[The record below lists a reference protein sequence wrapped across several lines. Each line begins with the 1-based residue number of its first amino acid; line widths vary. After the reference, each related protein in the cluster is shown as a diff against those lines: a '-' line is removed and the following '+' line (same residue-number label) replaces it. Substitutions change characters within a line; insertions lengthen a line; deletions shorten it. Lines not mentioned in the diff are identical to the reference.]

1 MSATPYSFLSA
12 FALACT
18 SKSRT
23 RRPAAGLGMLLQD
36 THSLA
41 SVSTI
46 ELQKVLGEYKGLLSL
61 DRSILRDRR
70 LPAELI

>member
-1 MSATPYSFLSA
+1 
-12 FALACT
+12 
-18 SKSRT
+18 
-23 RRPAAGLGMLLQD
+23 MLLQD

-61 DRSILRDRR
+61 DRSILRDRK
-70 LPAELI
+70 LLAELI